1 MCVCLCVFVSPCEW
15 RPTPKTPIWLQPS
28 FPVFFFLF
36 YTQSNNYMSIRGWWP
51 ALWMNAGP
59 GCWLDEAPTDG
70 QSDSEVQTGDV
81 PESNYESFSLSL
93 CLHFSLALSSLSLP
107 DFPLVHLHNPSSWT
121 ASSLR
126 LILMQSTSV
135 CAHKHTYR
143 WHVVATARNSV
154 CSDPDRLKHKT
165 LYLKRISG
173 VYSYTCQPIRGVRTD
188 TYTCFYSVLLY

>member
-1 MCVCLCVFVSPCEW
+1 MTSP
-15 RPTPKTPIWLQPS
+15 
-28 FPVFFFLF
+28 
-36 YTQSNNYMSIRGWWP
+36 
-51 ALWMNAGP
+51 
-59 GCWLDEAPTDG
+59 LDECRAGLLIGRSTDRWTIRQWG
-70 QSDSEVQTGDV
+70 ADRRRSWVQR
-81 PESNYESFSLSL
+81 ESFSLSL

-107 DFPLVHLHNPSSWT
+107 DFPLVHPHNPSSWT